1 MKIPND
7 SEITSETNTCQI
19 QDQKTETPKISS
31 TTTKIS
37 SNNQTSVEPTEL
49 AKPRL
54 HSNQSYG
61 ISQHFKFNNSMS
73 SVQYFSMQFSEF
85 KKQVSKIRSKN
96 GTPVQRE
103 IFANL

>member
-49 AKPRL
+49 TKPRL
-54 HSNQSYG
+54 HSRGSHRHRLTTG
-61 ISQHFKFNNSMS
+61 WLSAVKRR
-73 SVQYFSMQFSEF
+73 EL
-85 KKQVSKIRSKN
+85 VSARVEN
-96 GTPVQRE
+96 FLQRE
-103 IFANL
+103 LIHRR